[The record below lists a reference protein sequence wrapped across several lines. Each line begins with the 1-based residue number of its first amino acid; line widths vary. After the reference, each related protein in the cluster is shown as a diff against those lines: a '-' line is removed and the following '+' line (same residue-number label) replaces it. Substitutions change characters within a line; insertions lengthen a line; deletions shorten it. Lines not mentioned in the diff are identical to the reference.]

1 MNYLIPEK
9 MQAIQVQNPGKHSR
23 LHWCSVAVPKPAVGQ
38 LLLKVAACGINRAD
52 LMQRQGLYP
61 PPPGDSDILGLE
73 AAGTVV
79 AVGDDSLKGYLGQ
92 RCFGLVNGGG
102 YAEYVLIPATQA
114 MPVPVQWSMAQ
125 AAATAETF
133 LTAYQ
138 LLFSIGQ
145 ATAGQRVLIHAGA
158 SGVGTSAIQLA
169 KAKDLQV
176 AVTVGSADKVAACL
190 ELGAD
195 LAINYRE
202 QHFLAVLNQ
211 AWPEGINLVLDPVA
225 GDYIAED
232 MQLLAQDGKIIV
244 YAMMGGRKLPE
255 LDLAVL
261 FRKRGQL
268 ICSTLRNRDTEYK
281 ARLTADFLRDFAM
294 ALAAAKIAP
303 VIQQQFAAIDVEA
316 AHTLLSTNQTI
327 GKLVLVFSQHK

>member
-23 LHWCSVAVPKPAVGQ
+23 LQWCALPVPKPAAGQ
-38 LLLKVAACGINRAD
+38 LLLKVAACGVNRAD

-79 AVGDDSLKGYLGQ
+79 AVGDESLSAYLGQ
-92 RCFGLVNGGG
+92 RYFGLVNGGG
-102 YAEYVLIPATQA
+102 YAEYVLLPATQA
-114 MPVPVQWSMAQ
+114 MPVPASWSMAQ

-145 ATAGQRVLIHAGA
+145 AVAGQRVLLHAGA

-169 KAKDLQV
+169 KAKALEV

-190 ELGAD
+190 KLGAD
-195 LAINYRE
+195 IAINYRQ
-202 QHFLAVLNQ
+202 QHFAEALNL
-211 AWPEGINLVLDPVA
+211 AWPEGIHLILDPVA
-225 GDYIAED
+225 GDYIID
-232 MQLLAQDGKIIV
+232 DIQLLAQDGKIVV

-255 LDLAVL
+255 LDLAVM

-268 ICSTLRNRDTEYK
+268 LCSTLRNRDPDYK
-281 ARLTADFLRDFAM
+281 SRLTSAFQQDFAPALTAGRILPVM
-294 ALAAAKIAP
+294 AQVFLATEA
-303 VIQQQFAAIDVEA
+303 EA
-316 AHTLLSTNQTI
+316 AHTLLASNQTI
-327 GKLVLVFSQHK
+327 GKIVLTFAD